1 MSFKQQNV
9 VRVLEREKMKTHGKW
24 ANCIG
29 FDKSNKVA
37 TAAAEQQLLALSVCR
52 RGDEEPR
59 KKKDPPR
66 RKKKETTE
74 QDDRFFLLCR
84 EKIHK
89 QKLEKNLNVLI
100 VKS

>member
-1 MSFKQQNV
+1 MSFKQENV

-59 KKKDPPR
+59 KKR
-66 RKKKETTE
+66 THQEERKKKQQNKTTG
-74 QDDRFFLLCR
+74 FSIL
-84 EKIHK
+84 
-89 QKLEKNLNVLI
+89 
-100 VKS
+100 